1 MKKTTLFT
9 THKKASITI
18 IVILAISFL
27 YNYNSYFPDGF
38 SIALRTEP
46 TFVIGFIL
54 AQIVMFFILFGIYYF
69 IRSIVVKIKEKKRC
83 LWLSGELGSSQIGCG
98 MVRYCLVG

>member
-27 YNYNSYFPDGF
+27 YNYNSYFPDGLGV
-38 SIALRTEP
+38 ALRIEP
-46 TFVIGFIL
+46 FFVIGFMIGE
-54 AQIVMFFILFGIYYF
+54 IFMFFVLFGIYYF
-69 IRSIVVKIKEKKRC
+69 VRSILIKIKNKKFKK
-83 LWLSGELGSSQIGCG
+83 S
-98 MVRYCLVG
+98 Y

>member
-27 YNYNSYFPDGF
+27 YQYNTAFPEG
-38 SIALRTEP
+38 IANALRFEP
-46 TFVIGFIL
+46 SFLIGLIFGWIIQFFV
-54 AQIVMFFILFGIYYF
+54 LFGIYYF
-69 IRSIVVKIKEKKRC
+69 IRFLILKFKK
-83 LWLSGELGSSQIGCG
+83 SK
-98 MVRYCLVG
+98 

>member
-27 YNYNSYFPDGF
+27 YNYNSTFPDGF
-38 SIALRTEP
+38 GIELRIAPEI
-46 TFVIGFIL
+46 VIGFIIG
-54 AQIVMFFILFGIYYF
+54 QIFMFFLLFGIYYF
-69 IRSIVVKIKEKKRC
+69 IRSIVIKIKGKKK
-83 LWLSGELGSSQIGCG
+83 
-98 MVRYCLVG
+98 